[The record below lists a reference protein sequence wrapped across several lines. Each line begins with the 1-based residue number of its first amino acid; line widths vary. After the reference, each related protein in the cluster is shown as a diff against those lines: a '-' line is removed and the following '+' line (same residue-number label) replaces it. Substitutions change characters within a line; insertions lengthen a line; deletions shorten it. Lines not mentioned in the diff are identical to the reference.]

1 MTKKIYTTTLALFL
15 ISLLALSNNPVIK
28 RPINQHV
35 RISKGI
41 TSGELT
47 RAEAIQLKKQQVRIN
62 RTKKAAHA
70 DGVITRKERAIIL
83 HKQNKASANIYCK
96 KHNHLNR

>member
-15 ISLLALSNNPVIK
+15 ISLLALSNNPVIN

-35 RISKGI
+35 LISKGI

-62 RTKKAAHA
+62 RTKKAARA

-83 HKQNKASANIYCK
+83 HKQNKASANIYRK
-96 KHNHLNR
+96 KHNNLNR